1 MQLASVC
8 KPHDCADHNTVL
20 RYDAIAGAVY
30 AKVVQA
36 GRSALAAELDKL
48 WQQEWRAGKWLEL
61 QEPAR

>member
-48 WQQEWRAGKWLEL
+48 QES
-61 QEPAR
+61 AR

>member
-1 MQLASVC
+1 MSTLALVV
-8 KPHDCADHNTVL
+8 AFFLLANL
-20 RYDAIAGAVY
+20 
-30 AKVVQA
+30 VVQA